1 MKKLWLLLLPLLA
14 VLASCSKDPI
24 AEGPKDDP
32 MDDPKV
38 EIYKGIVVGLP
49 DIKDNYYVESVY
61 GKNDLN
67 NGQFDLDVATGADS
81 KLVLYIL
88 KNSGGYQLLVC

>member
-1 MKKLWLLLLPLLA
+1 
-14 VLASCSKDPI
+14 
-24 AEGPKDDP
+24 

-67 NGQFDLDVATGADS
+67 NGQFDLDVAIGADS

>member
-1 MKKLWLLLLPLLA
+1 MKKLWLLLFPLLA
-14 VLASCSKDPI
+14 VLASCNKDPI
-24 AEGPKDDP
+24 AEGTKDDP
-32 MDDPKV
+32 MDDPND
-38 EIYKGIVVGLP
+38 EIYKGIVAGLP